1 MKIINKTLKSIKEN
15 PNLNKKFLSLKR
27 NDFKLDCN
35 ILTKTFYLDSYNYFP
50 ITDDYN
56 CFLDLFKWGDESKYK
71 NFHSNN
77 FLENFKNNL
86 GDFSILSD
94 VFVLGSSPMDN
105 YYRNMIS
112 FLPRIFFIEGKKI
125 KIAIHRN
132 TSNKFRNF
140 IRALCKKM
148 NIEMNFIFLDNS
160 FYKFANSKIPQFF
173 NKEHSYKILNSLKAT
188 NRRKERIYV
197 TRHNCLYRNL
207 INEGNLIDKL
217 KEKNF
222 RTIDLNSTTIFQQI
236 KTFSNAEIVIGPTG
250 SGLTNIVFCN
260 SGTKVIEISPNY
272 KFDYENN
279 FLNRYKNISSYLNL
293 NYKRIVADPINLN
306 EKDKKVEKFI
316 SSKII
321 SESNYY
327 KNMLLKIEKI
337 DSILQF

>member
-1 MKIINKTLKSIKEN
+1 M
-15 PNLNKKFLSLKR
+15 
-27 NDFKLDCN
+27 
-35 ILTKTFYLDSYNYFP
+35 
-50 ITDDYN
+50 
-56 CFLDLFKWGDESKYK
+56 
-71 NFHSNN
+71 
-77 FLENFKNNL
+77 
-86 GDFSILSD
+86 
-94 VFVLGSSPMDN
+94 
-105 YYRNMIS
+105 
-112 FLPRIFFIEGKKI
+112 
-125 KIAIHRN
+125 
-132 TSNKFRNF
+132 
-140 IRALCKKM
+140 
-148 NIEMNFIFLDNS
+148 
-160 FYKFANSKIPQFF
+160 
-173 NKEHSYKILNSLKAT
+173 NSLKAT

-217 KEKNF
+217 KKKNF
-222 RTIDLNSTTIFQQI
+222 RTVDLNSTTIFQQI

-260 SGTKVIEISPNY
+260 PGTKVIEISPNY
-272 KFDYENN
+272 KFEYENN

-293 NYKRIVADPINLN
+293 DYKRIVADPINLN

>member
-1 MKIINKTLKSIKEN
+1 
-15 PNLNKKFLSLKR
+15 
-27 NDFKLDCN
+27 
-35 ILTKTFYLDSYNYFP
+35 
-50 ITDDYN
+50 
-56 CFLDLFKWGDESKYK
+56 
-71 NFHSNN
+71 
-77 FLENFKNNL
+77 
-86 GDFSILSD
+86 
-94 VFVLGSSPMDN
+94 
-105 YYRNMIS
+105 MIS

-140 IRALCKKM
+140 IKALCKKM
-148 NIEMNFIFLDNS
+148 NIEINFIFLENS
-160 FYKFANSKIPQFF
+160 FYKFTNSKIPQFF
-173 NKEHSYKILNSLKAT
+173 NKEHSYKVLNSLKAT

-217 KEKNF
+217 KKKNF
-222 RTIDLNSTTIFQQI
+222 RTVDLNSTTIFQQI

-260 SGTKVIEISPNY
+260 PGTKVIEISPNY
-272 KFDYENN
+272 KFEYENN

-293 NYKRIVADPINLN
+293 DYKRIVADPINLN